1 MAKISPERV
10 QQLLDRFQELY
21 DNDPELRVAVANGE
35 GNLQL
40 LEVIFFVKKKL
51 NILNITPKEKWNW
64 LQ

>member
-35 GNLQL
+35 
-40 LEVIFFVKKKL
+40 
-51 NILNITPKEKWNW
+51 
-64 LQ
+64 